1 QNDLIVREG
10 ERRGRVVFRRGRLE
24 DATAAGRRIRMT
36 WCEETQR
43 RATADFDYVIHSSAR
58 DPMCGAGDN
67 PFLSDL
73 MQQGILRA
81 DPTGIGFDVDSEC
94 RPIGRDGSASA
105 RLGVAG
111 PRTAGSR
118 GDPLGVIFIAPH
130 IRRMIPGLLAE
141 IGASTPLT

>member
-1 QNDLIVREG
+1 
-10 ERRGRVVFRRGRLE
+10 
-24 DATAAGRRIRMT
+24 MT
-36 WCEETQR
+36 WRDETQR
-43 RATADFDYVIHSSAR
+43 RNTADFDYVINCTGL
-58 DPMCGAGDN
+58 DPMFGAGDN

-105 RLGVAG
+105 RLRVAG
-111 PRTAGSR
+111 PPTAGSR